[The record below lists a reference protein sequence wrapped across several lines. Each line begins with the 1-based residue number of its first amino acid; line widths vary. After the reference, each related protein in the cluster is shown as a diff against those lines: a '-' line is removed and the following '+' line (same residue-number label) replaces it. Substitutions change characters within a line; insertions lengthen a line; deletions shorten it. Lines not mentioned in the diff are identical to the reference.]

1 MDYVPICSAHR
12 LPIKQWGL
20 HAALMWSAM
29 LLCDSRKIAVYEAVG
44 VTRPPNATCFL
55 LRREKTCI
63 ARCFFLGIFTKETLL
78 LSLFSPPRLPGA
90 CCLRQFYE

>member
-44 VTRPPNATCFL
+44 VTRPPNATCF
-55 LRREKTCI
+55 
-63 ARCFFLGIFTKETLL
+63 CFVGKKRASLAVSFWVFLQRKLCSCPCFL
-78 LSLFSPPRLPGA
+78 PPVYLVHA
-90 CCLRQFYE
+90 V